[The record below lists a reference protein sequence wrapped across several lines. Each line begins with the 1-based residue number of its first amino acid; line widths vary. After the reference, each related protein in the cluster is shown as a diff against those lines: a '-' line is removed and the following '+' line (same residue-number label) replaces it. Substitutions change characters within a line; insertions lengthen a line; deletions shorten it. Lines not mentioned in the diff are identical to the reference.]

1 MTTLNASE
9 TEGQMR
15 LEARLIEA
23 DQLTRALSSCL
34 MRGEDSLELVP
45 RLIQKI
51 LVTESWKARQRHG
64 EVVKHARFI
73 DYLTT
78 TPPEGLGVDPVR
90 IKRLLWREPRILA
103 MFERAIAE
111 GVTQGT
117 RTDLQPRNNVTKLVR
132 GNSHMKILIAAA
144 VITAPVYSLGAVAQ
158 TDVAPEA
165 QTAGV
170 TEEQQASASVPAA
183 PAEVAAVQDYS
194 TNPDVGVPVFPFDIT
209 DRPYAVVGEVKA
221 KVRKGTIFSKDPSQ
235 QKIYNELWERGQ
247 KLGADAVIK
256 AQYGDAHVTAF
267 SWGSSTATGTAIKFT
282 DKN

>member
-132 GNSHMKILIAAA
+132 GNS
-144 VITAPVYSLGAVAQ
+144 
-158 TDVAPEA
+158 
-165 QTAGV
+165 
-170 TEEQQASASVPAA
+170 QAYTLRRL
-183 PAEVAAVQDYS
+183 QR
-194 TNPDVGVPVFPFDIT
+194 
-209 DRPYAVVGEVKA
+209 DRPDLLLKVEAGTMTAHQAAKEAGFRKTLTPFEQIVKLVP
-221 KVRKGTIFSKDPSQ
+221 KVTNKEWQAIVKIRKREKPSH
-235 QKIYNELWERGQ
+235 
-247 KLGADAVIK
+247 
-256 AQYGDAHVTAF
+256 AH
-267 SWGSSTATGTAIKFT
+267 SS
-282 DKN
+282 